1 MMIKII
7 SVGKLKQKA
16 FVDLVND
23 YLKRINHYLKCQEI
37 IVSDEPEPVQISNKS
52 LEQIKSKEAS
62 KIFKNINQNDFVIAL
77 IIESNIISSETLAKK
92 IQQWLNTF
100 SHDICFI
107 IGGSNGLHESIY
119 ERANYHLSMSKMT
132 FAHGLA
138 KVMLCEQIYRAL
150 SILNNGKYHK

>member
-16 FVDLVND
+16 FVDLIND

-37 IVSDEPEPVQISNKS
+37 VVSDEPEPVQISNKS

-92 IQQWLNTF
+92 IQQ
-100 SHDICFI
+100 
-107 IGGSNGLHESIY
+107 
-119 ERANYHLSMSKMT
+119 
-132 FAHGLA
+132 
-138 KVMLCEQIYRAL
+138 
-150 SILNNGKYHK
+150 